1 MYHGLPIDGKE
12 SLLAQ
17 IVVFCRKAPQVV
29 GAVIDEVQ
37 VVTGVQDAGLQLVVI
52 VDR

>member
-1 MYHGLPIDGKE
+1 MG
-12 SLLAQ
+12 
-17 IVVFCRKAPQVV
+17 FV

-52 VDR
+52 VG